1 MINELLFMN
10 GYGVYVLSAFS
21 FTLLSFSALYLITK
35 VQFIKEQ
42 NKFVA
47 KFGSLNS
54 EKAKSAKSQKIN
66 KEILSFLK
74 NKNLNNPTER
84 SEIETFWEKN
94 IEKKIRKNTK
104 ILTLNKG
111 VLTIQAKNPPWRTE
125 LSLLKEKIKKKLTK
139 TQKLK

>member
-35 VQFIKEQ
+35 VQFTKEQ

-54 EKAKSAKSQKIN
+54 EKAKYAKLQRIN
-66 KEILSFLK
+66 KEILA
-74 NKNLNNPTER
+74 NATNN
-84 SEIETFWEKN
+84 
-94 IEKKIRKNTK
+94 
-104 ILTLNKG
+104 
-111 VLTIQAKNPPWRTE
+111 
-125 LSLLKEKIKKKLTK
+125 
-139 TQKLK
+139 